1 MSRLQALLAW
11 LDRAS
16 DWLSPIVVKEV
27 RQIVRGRDFMS
38 SFGACLVAGLLV
50 AFFGAGDALSGEGT
64 SGRWTFVSLMTCLTV
79 LGLAVVP
86 LGAFNALRS
95 ERLEQTLEL
104 ITLTALSPRRVVI
117 GKLLA
122 QGVKLATLFAAVA
135 PFIAMSFLLGGVDFV
150 TILIALLVLFIWS
163 LWASAAGLFL
173 STLLK
178 SRTMS
183 GLVFIGVGVMALMMF
198 GISRPLVFFLSR
210 GAFATGMAFGVG
222 LGPSPSQFW
231 WTLAIT
237 TTSCLMT
244 MTNLVLLAENR
255 LSLPT
260 ENRVTALRIGFFAQT
275 VLIAAWFLTF
285 INEPPGRESAAIAF
299 FGVIGGVH
307 LAAVAM
313 FTVTEDLIVPR
324 RALLQM
330 QRPSRWR
337 WLLAVFGP
345 GGGRGAAY
353 VLAHMAVFL
362 AAALIFDPPAMGLRW
377 LVAICAYIC
386 LFTGVPTVVFRV
398 VKPAR
403 RASLPLRAGLLLLL
417 SLSLL
422 LPDIIYYLLW
432 QPDVLG
438 FSFGAR
444 HLINPFRT
452 LANWETVETN
462 GWLWVPTLLGLN
474 GLASYGLLIQLGRR
488 TIPRPVTADQ
498 AVAAAGEPGS
508 APAVH

>member
-38 SFGACLVAGLLV
+38 SFGSCLFAGLLV
-50 AFFGAGDALSGEGT
+50 AFFGAGDALTGEGT
-64 SGRWTFVSLMTCLTV
+64 SGRWTFMSLMTCLTI

-86 LGAFNALRS
+86 LGAFSALRN
-95 ERLEQTLEL
+95 ERMEQTLEL

-150 TILIALLVLFIWS
+150 TILIALLVLFLWS
-163 LWASAAGLFL
+163 LWASAAGLFP

-178 SRTMS
+178 SRAMS
-183 GLVFIGVGVMALMMF
+183 GLVFIGVGIMALMMF
-198 GISRPLVFFLSR
+198 GISRPLFFFLSR
-210 GAFATGMAFGVG
+210 GAFVTGTVFGVG
-222 LGPSPSQFW
+222 PSPGQFW
-231 WTLAIT
+231 WMLAIT

-244 MTNLVLLAENR
+244 MANLVLLAENR

-260 ENRVTALRIGFFAQT
+260 ANRVTALRIGVFAQT
-275 VLIAAWFLTF
+275 LLISGWFLTY
-285 INEPPGRESAAIAF
+285 INEPPGTESAAIAL
-299 FGVIGGVH
+299 FGMIGGVH

-353 VLAHMAVFL
+353 VLVQMAVLL
-362 AAALIFDPPAMGLRW
+362 AAALIFDPPAMRLRW

-386 LFTGVPTVVFRV
+386 LFTGVPTLVFRILQ
-398 VKPAR
+398 PAR
-403 RASLPLRAGLLLLL
+403 PGSVPLRAGLLLLL
-417 SLSLL
+417 ALSLL
-422 LPDIIYYLLW
+422 LPDIIYYLFW

-438 FSFGAR
+438 LNFGAR
-444 HLINPFRT
+444 HLINPFRA

-474 GLASYGLLIQLGRR
+474 GVASYGLLIQLGRR
-488 TIPRPVTADQ
+488 TTPQPVTAAP

>member
-1 MSRLQALLAW
+1 MNRSQALLAW
-11 LDRAS
+11 LDRAT
-16 DWLSPIVVKEV
+16 DWLSPIVIKEV
-27 RQIVRGRDFMS
+27 RQMVRGRDFMS
-38 SFGACLVAGLLV
+38 SFGSCLFAGLLV
-50 AFFGAGDALSGEGT
+50 AFFGAGDALSGEGA
-64 SGRWTFVSLMTCLTV
+64 SGRWTFAALMTCLTI

-86 LGAFNALRS
+86 LGAFSALRT
-95 ERLEQTLEL
+95 ERMEQTLEL

-122 QGVKLATLFAAVA
+122 QGVKLATLFAAIA

-150 TILIALLVLFIWS
+150 TILIALLVLFMWS
-163 LWASAAGLFL
+163 LWASSAGLFV

-178 SRTMS
+178 SRAMS
-183 GLVFIGVGVMALMMF
+183 GLVFAGVGIMAMMMF

-210 GAFATGMAFGVG
+210 GAFATGMGFGV
-222 LGPSPSQFW
+222 SPAAAQFW
-231 WTLAIT
+231 WTVAIT

-260 ENRVTALRIGFFAQT
+260 ENRVTALRIGFFAQIL
-275 VLIAAWFLTF
+275 LISGWFLTY
-285 INEPPGRESAAIAF
+285 INEPPGRESTAIAF
-299 FGVIGGVH
+299 FGVVGGAH

-337 WLLAVFGP
+337 WLLATFGP

-353 VLAHMAVFL
+353 VLAQMAVFL
-362 AAALIFDPPAMGLRW
+362 AAALVFDPPAEGLRW

-386 LFTGVPTVVFRV
+386 LFTGVPTLVVRLAR
-398 VKPAR
+398 PAHP
-403 RASLPLRAGLLLLL
+403 ASLLLRAGVLLVL

-422 LPDIIYYLLW
+422 LPDLIYYVLW
-432 QPDVLG
+432 QPDILG
-438 FSFGAR
+438 FNYAAR
-444 HLINPFRT
+444 HLINPLRT
-452 LANWETVETN
+452 LSNWGTIEAN
-462 GWLWVPTLLGLN
+462 GWVWAPALLGLI
-474 GLASYGLLIQLGRR
+474 GLTTYVLLIRMGRR
-488 TIPRPVTADQ
+488 MTAQPVTDAQ
-498 AVAAAGEPGS
+498 PVAAAGEPDS
-508 APAVH
+508 ASAVH